1 MPRISRISRIS
12 RTSQTTTRTQRTRAE
27 ATPTPTRSTTSAPE
41 PLKNHRVA
49 VLSASKSAVYP
60 IVELDK
66 PIGTYMTLPASQYSV
81 LDAQRIER
89 IDETSFKCYVGGINF
104 LNFRVE
110 PVLTLSVIVGE
121 RGPTVRLLE
130 TTLEGSKAAIEANSK
145 FTATMTN
152 EVAWRDGRESR
163 GIDVDGLCIASDT
176 SLTVTLQVPRWF
188 VVPVSVV
195 ESSGSKIM
203 QKILDVSVPKFLS
216 QLNTDYAKWCAGDVR
231 DTMDD
236 G

>member
-1 MPRISRISRIS
+1 MSEGVP
-12 RTSQTTTRTQRTRAE
+12 A
-27 ATPTPTRSTTSAPE
+27 

-49 VLSASKSAVYP
+49 VLSARKAAVYP
-60 IVELDK
+60 LEELEK

-89 IDETSFKCYVGGINF
+89 IDADTFRCYVGGINF
-104 LNFRVE
+104 LSFRVE

-130 TTLEGSKAAIEANSK
+130 TTLEGSKAAVEANNK

-152 EVAWRDGRESR
+152 EVAWREICDE
-163 GIDVDGLCIASDT
+163 DVDVEEERLFVAIASDT

-195 ESSGSKIM
+195 ESSGSTIM
-203 QKILDVSVPKFLS
+203 QKILDVSVPKFLA
-216 QLNTDYAKWCAGDVR
+216 QLHTDYIKWSAGEVR
-231 DTMDD
+231 ETMDD
-236 G
+236 DIPS

>member
-1 MPRISRISRIS
+1 MPRMPRIS
-12 RTSQTTTRTQRTRAE
+12 RTSQTTTTRTQRTRAE
-27 ATPTPTRSTTSAPE
+27 ATRSTTSAPE

-49 VLSASKSAVYP
+49 VLSARKSAVYP

-152 EVAWRDGRESR
+152 EVAWQDGRESR
-163 GIDVDGLCIASDT
+163 GIDVEGLCIASDT

-195 ESSGSKIM
+195 ESSGTKIM

>member
-1 MPRISRISRIS
+1 MMV
-12 RTSQTTTRTQRTRAE
+12 TRAVAE
-27 ATPTPTRSTTSAPE
+27 DETQPTTGTPLPE

-60 IVELDK
+60 VVELEK

-89 IDETSFKCYVGGINF
+89 IDETSFRCYVGGINF

-130 TTLEGSKAAIEANSK
+130 TTLEGSKAALEANSK

-152 EVAWRDGRESR
+152 EVAWWDGREHAN
-163 GIDVDGLCIASDT
+163 IDVDGLCIASDT
-176 SLTVTLQVPRWF
+176 TLTVTLQVPRWF

-216 QLNTDYAKWCAGDVR
+216 QLNTDYAKWSAGEVR
-231 DTMDD
+231 ETMDED
-236 G
+236 L

>member
-1 MPRISRISRIS
+1 
-12 RTSQTTTRTQRTRAE
+12 
-27 ATPTPTRSTTSAPE
+27 
-41 PLKNHRVA
+41 
-49 VLSASKSAVYP
+49 
-60 IVELDK
+60 
-66 PIGTYMTLPASQYSV
+66 
-81 LDAQRIER
+81 
-89 IDETSFKCYVGGINF
+89 
-104 LNFRVE
+104 
-110 PVLTLSVIVGE
+110 
-121 RGPTVRLLE
+121 LLE

-152 EVAWRDGRESR
+152 EVAWQDGRESR
-163 GIDVDGLCIASDT
+163 GIDVEGLCIASDT

-216 QLNTDYAKWCAGDVR
+216 QLRTDYAKWCAGDVR